1 MRRRRPARGRPPSAA
16 DVRVLLIDDHAL
28 VRKGIE
34 ELLQSRGVQVV
45 AAVGSGEEGVRR
57 ARELPADLILL
68 DVKMPGMNGIE
79 TLKQLRA
86 SGVGVP
92 VVMLTMSRE
101 DADLSDALRAGAQGY
116 LLKDIEP
123 EDLVPALEAA
133 LQGNN
138 VVARELVGSLARLVR
153 GGDAAAAA
161 APPAAPFAELTPRE
175 LEILGCIAD
184 GSSNKMIARALDISD
199 GTVKLHVKAILRKLG
214 LRSRVEAAVT
224 AVEHGL
230 GTGRRRSGPGG

>member
-1 MRRRRPARGRPPSAA
+1 M
-16 DVRVLLIDDHAL
+16 RVLLIDDHAL

-57 ARELPADLILL
+57 ARELPTDLVLL
-68 DVKMPGMNGIE
+68 DVKMPGMSGID
-79 TLKQLRA
+79 TLRA
-86 SGVGVP
+86 LRAAGVRAP

-101 DADLSDALRAGAQGY
+101 DADLGAALRAGAQGY

-123 EDLVPALEAA
+123 EELVPALEAA
-133 LQGNN
+133 LGGNN
-138 VVARELVGSLARLVR
+138 VVARELMGSLARLV
-153 GGDAAAAA
+153 GGKPGAEPA
-161 APPAAPFAELTPRE
+161 APRPAAPFAELTPRE
-175 LEILGCIAD
+175 HEILACIAD
-184 GSSNKMIARALDISD
+184 GMSNKMIARALDITD

-214 LRSRVEAAVT
+214 MRSRVEAAVA

-230 GTGRRRSGPGG
+230 GRKRGASRAPG

>member
-1 MRRRRPARGRPPSAA
+1 M
-16 DVRVLLIDDHAL
+16 RVLLIDDHAL

-57 ARELPADLILL
+57 ALELPADLILL
-68 DVKMPGMNGIE
+68 DVKMPGMSGIE

-86 SGVGVP
+86 SGVKAP

-101 DADLSDALRAGAQGY
+101 DTDLNAALRGGAQGY

-123 EDLVPALEAA
+123 EELVPALEAVV
-133 LQGNN
+133 QGDN
-138 VVARELVGSLARLVR
+138 VVARELVGTLARLVGSNTGPQPASR
-153 GGDAAAAA
+153 R
-161 APPAAPFAELTPRE
+161 PAALFAELTPRE
-175 LEILGCIAD
+175 LEILQCIAD
-184 GSSNKMIARALDISD
+184 GSSNKMIARELDITD

-214 LRSRVEAAVT
+214 MRSRVEAAVS
-224 AVEHGL
+224 AAEHGL
-230 GTGRRRSGPGG
+230 GKNRRKSGGAPDG

>member
-1 MRRRRPARGRPPSAA
+1 
-16 DVRVLLIDDHAL
+16 VRVLLIDDHAL

-45 AAVGSGEEGVRR
+45 ASVGSGEEGVLR
-57 ARELPADLILL
+57 ARELQADLILL
-68 DVKMPGMNGIE
+68 DVKMPGMNGVE

-86 SGVGVP
+86 SGVSAP

-101 DADLSDALRAGAQGY
+101 DADLSAALRAGAQGY

-123 EDLVPALEAA
+123 EELVPALEATMH
-133 LQGNN
+133 GNN
-138 VVARELVGSLARLVR
+138 VVARELVGTLARLVR
-153 GGDAAAAA
+153 GNS
-161 APPAAPFAELTPRE
+161 APEPAVRRPAAPFAELTPRE
-175 LEILGCIAD
+175 LEILECIAD
-184 GSSNKMIARALDISD
+184 GFSNKMIARALEITD

-214 LRSRVEAAVT
+214 MRSRVEAAVS

-230 GTGRRRSGPGG
+230 GKNRKKPS